1 MKPISASP
9 LYTSENPA
17 YHLVSCAGDSIL
29 RLFPGRRDE
38 TEEGADWL
46 TRILTRLSDQIEDNN
61 PLQDA
66 IRVGLREVEPERL
79 WVLLNAPENMPRSQ
93 FLAEASNLLVRELG
107 LAPTP
112 ALAPG
117 QAPAPVVR
125 RAPTFQP
132 TGP

>member
-1 MKPISASP
+1 MKTILPTP

-17 YHLVSCAGDSIL
+17 YHLVSCGGDSIL
-29 RLFPGRRDE
+29 RLFPDRRDE

-46 TRILTRLSDQIEDNN
+46 NRILTRLSDQMEDNN

-79 WVLLNAPENMPRSQ
+79 WVLLNAPDNMPRSQ
-93 FLAEASNLLVRELG
+93 FLAEASSLLVRQLG
-107 LAPTP
+107 LDPAP

-117 QAPAPVVR
+117 QTPAPVVR